1 MLLDEQRMKCALESL
16 YKQVMLERGMRD
28 DFCGIGHS
36 KGNEDADEDTPVVSV
51 VEEEDEAVT
60 PSSSKVRK
68 GVSFHEDTK
77 AGRASAPIIETSKE
91 TKKNAL
97 PMRMYRPP
105 SKHIRC
111 SLGLVMYYVQVNI
124 EDIHEN
130 NEDTK
135 LLQRVMSVLLPDYS
149 LATLKSNKK
158 QSGVILLTVGMIGPS
173 YDLYGSPLM
182 ASLPMRL
189 QEGIS
194 TLAALDTTPKKEEVV
209 LTENHLEKKKKGKAS
224 KLAIAPFLTGLV
236 GSPAE
241 YIPLLVKPS
250 YSVPVQP

>member
-1 MLLDEQRMKCALESL
+1 MSLQVGSSNEADKSAGTPIRSLTHSVLREEISTISPLMLLDEQRMKCALGSL

-77 AGRASAPIIETSKE
+77 AGRASAPTIETSKE
-91 TKKNAL
+91 TKKNVL

-111 SLGLVMYYVQVNI
+111 SLGW
-124 EDIHEN
+124 
-130 NEDTK
+130 
-135 LLQRVMSVLLPDYS
+135 
-149 LATLKSNKK
+149 
-158 QSGVILLTVGMIGPS
+158 
-173 YDLYGSPLM
+173 
-182 ASLPMRL
+182 
-189 QEGIS
+189 
-194 TLAALDTTPKKEEVV
+194 
-209 LTENHLEKKKKGKAS
+209 
-224 KLAIAPFLTGLV
+224 
-236 GSPAE
+236 
-241 YIPLLVKPS
+241 
-250 YSVPVQP
+250 